1 MNTRL
6 LLILA
11 LLSFSLIGKSAVSD
25 PKTIMIVL
33 GSDNPAILSE
43 RIEVAYRFEKERS
56 VDKIIVSGGC
66 GAHGSTICEA
76 TIMAEG
82 LIKRGVDSKKI
93 YKEENSKT
101 TIQNYVFSR
110 ALEDEKGQ
118 RIIQPCDTVYVVSN
132 HWHAMSV
139 AARFEK
145 FDDVVAYFHIE
156 GNIKPKTSDMAD
168 YGKILNGEEDN
179 AKFVLKGTWPTPQ
192 AAWQEKESNYYL
204 FDNIVYKTDAEN
216 ATFTISNLES
226 LFPDL
231 KNIFLQKAQFIDA
244 GEGWY
249 IKGGSAVYF
258 LNKVSKKLSAA
269 IPFTQFLTNV
279 PAELQSSAFSC
290 GYIIENKLWLFYPD
304 KVIIATKKN
313 KQFVFQQAGSAD
325 SFIKGWPYS
334 WGKSNVAAASISPE
348 QRIILYRNMEMM
360 EINKQAEVV
369 QLPNRLKLKWIYN

>member
-11 LLSFSLIGKSAVSD
+11 LLSFSLKGKSAVSD

-43 RIEVAYRFEKERS
+43 RIEVAYRFEKDRS

-101 TIQNYVFSR
+101 TVQNYVFSR

-118 RIIQPCDTVYVVSN
+118 RIIQPRDTVFVVSN

-156 GNIKPKTSDMAD
+156 GNIKPKANDKAD
-168 YGKILNGEEDN
+168 YGNILSGEEDN
-179 AKFVLKGTWPTPQ
+179 AKFILKGTWPTPQ
-192 AAWQEKESNYYL
+192 AAWQENENSYYL
-204 FDNIVYKTDAEN
+204 FDNIVYKTDAGNE
-216 ATFTISNLES
+216 TFTVSNLES

-231 KNIFLQKAQFIDA
+231 KNISLQKAQFIDA

-249 IKGGSAVYF
+249 IKSGSTVYF

-269 IPFTQFLTNV
+269 IPFTQFLTNL
-279 PAELQSSAFSC
+279 PAELQSSTFSC

-304 KVIIATKKN
+304 KVIIAKKKN
-313 KQFVFQQAGSAD
+313 KQFVFQQAGAAD

>member
-33 GSDNPAILSE
+33 GSDNPTILSE

-156 GNIKPKTSDMAD
+156 
-168 YGKILNGEEDN
+168 
-179 AKFVLKGTWPTPQ
+179 
-192 AAWQEKESNYYL
+192 
-204 FDNIVYKTDAEN
+204 
-216 ATFTISNLES
+216 
-226 LFPDL
+226 
-231 KNIFLQKAQFIDA
+231 
-244 GEGWY
+244 
-249 IKGGSAVYF
+249 
-258 LNKVSKKLSAA
+258 
-269 IPFTQFLTNV
+269 
-279 PAELQSSAFSC
+279 
-290 GYIIENKLWLFYPD
+290 
-304 KVIIATKKN
+304 
-313 KQFVFQQAGSAD
+313 
-325 SFIKGWPYS
+325 
-334 WGKSNVAAASISPE
+334 
-348 QRIILYRNMEMM
+348 
-360 EINKQAEVV
+360 
-369 QLPNRLKLKWIYN
+369 